1 MAFNSGAPKG
11 ELASSRPVMA
21 ASIITT
27 AAFLSEFIV
36 PKYSDF
42 GNKEFTSGAVMKH
55 FGNVQIH
62 YLKHV

>member
-1 MAFNSGAPKG
+1 
-11 ELASSRPVMA
+11 MA

-27 AAFLSEFIV
+27 AAFLSDFIV

-42 GNKEFTSGAVMKH
+42 GNKEFTSEAVMKH
-55 FGNVQIH
+55 FGNFQIH